1 MSPLSIT
8 ARLDRTFGPLLV
20 LLLWVSCSPGTAQ
33 ACTPVDATLSPPDAE
48 GKVQIELRLPEQP
61 WRGVTRERAAEWCL
75 SLPAAVRVT
84 KVRTFLATDR
94 GDMVEAALHV
104 VVHGYQLATR
114 SEHKETIGV
123 YDAWRSEPVD
133 YVTGS
138 SNRDL
143 RVHAKA
149 WTTVPVRPANI
160 EFGVIIEAQP
170 ARFR

>member
-1 MSPLSIT
+1 MTTLSIT
-8 ARLDRTFGPLLV
+8 ARGARTFAPVLIPLL
-20 LLLWVSCSPGTAQ
+20 WASCAPGAAQ

-61 WRGVTRERAAEWCL
+61 WRGVTRERVAEWCL
-75 SLPAAVRVT
+75 TLPAAVRVT

-104 VVHGYQLATR
+104 VVHGFQLATR
-114 SEHKETIGV
+114 SEHKETAGV

-133 YVTGS
+133 YVTGPG
-138 SNRDL
+138 NRDL

-149 WTTVPVRPANI
+149 WTTVPGRPANI
-160 EFGVIIEAQP
+160 EFGVIVEVQP
-170 ARFR
+170 AGER